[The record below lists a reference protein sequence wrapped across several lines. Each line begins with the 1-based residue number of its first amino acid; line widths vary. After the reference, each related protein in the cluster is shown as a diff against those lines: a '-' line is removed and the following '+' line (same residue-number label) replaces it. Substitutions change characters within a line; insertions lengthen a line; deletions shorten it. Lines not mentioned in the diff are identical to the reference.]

1 MDNWRIS
8 YGVMGV
14 AKMSYTI
21 KKKVEKKYGKLFFLL
36 SLFTFLFFVVGFL
49 SLKPPEFDDCSKL
62 DSSECL
68 CPKDRSNISRK
79 NIILIDT
86 TDPVRGGKFDDVEQ
100 LIKVFAQESK
110 PLFAWVVDG
119 KKVDQTSIYLLA
131 DKAPADMRPIA
142 SFCTLPPDIALF
154 ASDLTAKQIR
164 SLENKATEKLKIA
177 YTELN
182 KSALAASSPIIE
194 ALSLITSNATYW
206 NSGSNL
212 ILVSDMIQNSSECGW
227 FENLPAAPP
236 FKSIPSSCKRRVDQ
250 FIENISPNKVHQ
262 FKTSISICSLPRN
275 SIKPGLNEFWRDLIQ
290 DGLKHDYIST
300 CDPLQIKSRYREI
313 NRLQ

>member
-1 MDNWRIS
+1 
-8 YGVMGV
+8 
-14 AKMSYTI
+14 MSYTI

-79 NIILIDT
+79 NIILVDT

-110 PLFAWVVDG
+110 SLFAWVADG
-119 KKVDQTSIYLLA
+119 KRVDQTSIYLLA

-142 SFCTLPPDIALF
+142 SFCSLPPDIALF

-164 SLENKATEKLKIA
+164 ILENKATEKLKVA
-177 YTELN
+177 FADLT
-182 KSALAASSPIIE
+182 KSTTAVSSPIIE

-206 NSGSNL
+206 NPGSNL
-212 ILVSDMIQNSSECGW
+212 ILISDMIQNSPECGW
-227 FENLPAAPP
+227 FENLPAAPL
-236 FKSIPSSCKRRVDQ
+236 FKSIPNSCKRRVDQ
-250 FIENISPNKVHQ
+250 FIENILPNKVHKS
-262 FKTSISICSLPRN
+262 KTSISICSLPR
-275 SIKPGLNEFWRDLIQ
+275 STIKPGLNDFWHDLIQ
-290 DGLKHDYIST
+290 DGLKYDFIST
-300 CDPLQIKSRYREI
+300 CDPLQIKSRYSDL
-313 NRLQ
+313 N

>member
-1 MDNWRIS
+1 
-8 YGVMGV
+8 
-14 AKMSYTI
+14 MSYTI

-236 FKSIPSSCKRRVDQ
+236 FKLIPSSCKRRVDQ
-250 FIENISPNKVHQ
+250 FIENILPNKVHQ

>member
-1 MDNWRIS
+1 M
-8 YGVMGV
+8 
-14 AKMSYTI
+14 AKLSYTI
-21 KKKVEKKYGKLFFLL
+21 KKKVEKKYGKIFFLL

-62 DSSECL
+62 DSAECL

-79 NIILIDT
+79 NIILVDT

-110 PLFAWVVDG
+110 PLFAWVADG
-119 KKVDQTSIYLLA
+119 KRVDQTSIYLLA

-164 SLENKATEKLKIA
+164 ILENKATEKLKVA
-177 YTELN
+177 FADLT
-182 KSALAASSPIIE
+182 KSTTAVSSPIIE

-206 NSGSNL
+206 NPGSNL
-212 ILVSDMIQNSSECGW
+212 ILISDMIQNSPECGW
-227 FENLPAAPP
+227 FENLPAAPL
-236 FKSIPSSCKRRVDQ
+236 FKSIPNSCKRRVDQ
-250 FIENISPNKVHQ
+250 FIENILPNKVHKS
-262 FKTSISICSLPRN
+262 KTSISICSLPR
-275 SIKPGLNEFWRDLIQ
+275 STIKPGLNDFWHDLIQ
-290 DGLKHDYIST
+290 DGLKYDFIST
-300 CDPLQIKSRYREI
+300 CDPLHIKSRYRDL
-313 NRLQ
+313 N

>member
-1 MDNWRIS
+1 
-8 YGVMGV
+8 
-14 AKMSYTI
+14 MSYTI

-236 FKSIPSSCKRRVDQ
+236 FKLIPSSCKRRVDQ